1 MHVGFFQ
8 RNEIEAER
16 IGVSLDQSERRLRA
30 RRWMVAPRAIG
41 ASGRSPV
48 MITAS
53 GSMTTSISYRS
64 TPGSAAMIH
73 SSSSVSNTSIGGS
86 HPAAEPVWKN

>member
-41 ASGRSPV
+41 ASGR
-48 MITAS
+48 A
-53 GSMTTSISYRS
+53 R
-64 TPGSAAMIH
+64 
-73 SSSSVSNTSIGGS
+73 
-86 HPAAEPVWKN
+86 

>member
-1 MHVGFFQ
+1 VNMHVGFFQ

-53 GSMTTSISYRS
+53 GSMTTSITYCS
-64 TPGSAAMIH
+64 TPGSATMIH
-73 SSSSVSNTSIGGS
+73 SSSRGRAG
-86 HPAAEPVWKN
+86 WKN